1 MRVLDKSGSAANFDN
16 KLQTMKKAAFF
27 SYVFVVIALCG
38 GCRKNDNPTP
48 DGGKGSWGSGR
59 IYYSSP
65 TEGVRYID
73 LSTKTKGLLLPE
85 NYDRHD
91 WDVSVDGQKVI
102 TSANTGDTD
111 WDANLITITKASDG
125 QVTGQFRYYPTE
137 GDYASPRFSPDGSK
151 IGIVPTYH
159 DGIVVMNLDGHVEDH
174 LLTFAGTKISQNIMA
189 WMPDKSLLFMVGNKL
204 CRTNTA
210 YTSANVITEISLS
223 KWGAPQPSPD
233 GTRIAYASG
242 NHIWIMNADGS
253 NKKQVTQSTDEE
265 TYPVFSPDGK
275 YLLIGT
281 RFIESTGSPGSGVF
295 SDGVW
300 AMTIIPADGQQY
312 NVDQGA
318 DDRVIQLKLQG
329 KDRNEICNGTMIW
342 R

>member
-1 MRVLDKSGSAANFDN
+1 
-16 KLQTMKKAAFF
+16 MKKLSFF
-27 SYVFVVIALCG
+27 SYFFLLTVLLA
-38 GCRKNDNPTP
+38 GCKKDDSSGP
-48 DGGKGSWGSGR
+48 DRGNSSWGKGR

-73 LSTKTKGLLLPE
+73 LATKTKGLLLPE
-85 NYDRHD
+85 DYDRHD
-91 WDVSVDGQKVI
+91 WDVSMDGQKTI

-111 WDANLITITKASDG
+111 WDANLITISNISDG

-137 GDYASPRFSPDGSK
+137 GDYASPKFSPNRSK
-151 IGIVPTYH
+151 IAVVPTYH
-159 DGIVVMNLDGHVEDH
+159 DGIVIMNLEGRVENH
-174 LLTFAGTKISQNIMA
+174 LLSYGGEKIRQNIMA
-189 WMPDKSLLFMVGNKL
+189 WMPDNTLLFMVGNKL

-210 YTSANVITEISLS
+210 YTNASVIADINLS

-242 NHIWIMNADGS
+242 NHIWMMNADGS
-253 NKKQVTQSTDEE
+253 NKKQVTTSTDEE

-281 RFIESTGSPGSGVF
+281 RFIESTGSPRSGVF

-300 AMTIIPADGQQY
+300 AMAIIPADGQQY
-312 NVDQGA
+312 NVDQGV
-318 DDRVIQLKLQG
+318 DDHVIQLRLQG
-329 KDRNEICNGTMIW
+329 VDRNEICNGTMLW

>member
-1 MRVLDKSGSAANFDN
+1 
-16 KLQTMKKAAFF
+16 MKKISFF
-27 SYVFVVIALCG
+27 SYVLLATALFS
-38 GCRKNDNPTP
+38 GCKKDGKNSPGDR
-48 DGGKGSWGSGR
+48 GSWGNGR

-73 LSTKTKGLLLPE
+73 LATKTKGLLLPE
-85 NYDRHD
+85 DYDRHD
-91 WDVSVDGQKVI
+91 WDVSLDNKKVI

-111 WDANLITITKASDG
+111 WDANLFTISNVNDG

-137 GDYASPRFSPDGSK
+137 GDYASPKFSPNRSK
-151 IGIVPTYH
+151 IGVVPTYH
-159 DGIVVMNLDGHVEDH
+159 DGIVIMNLNGQVDNH
-174 LLTFAGTKISQNIMA
+174 LLSYDGKKINQNIMA
-189 WMPDKSLLFMVGNKL
+189 WMPDNTLLFMVGNRL

-210 YTSANVITEISLS
+210 YTSANVIADINLS

-233 GTRIAYASG
+233 GAHIAYASG

-281 RFIESTGSPGSGVF
+281 RFIESTGTPGSGVF

-300 AMTIIPADGQQY
+300 ALAIIPADGQQY
-312 NVDQGA
+312 NVDEGA
-318 DDRVIQLKLQG
+318 DNRVIQLRLQG
-329 KDRNEICNGTMIW
+329 KERNEICNGTMLW

>member
-1 MRVLDKSGSAANFDN
+1 MKTVYFICYLFLAACLF
-16 KLQTMKKAAFF
+16 
-27 SYVFVVIALCG
+27 G
-38 GCRKNDNPTP
+38 GCKKNDDSGP
-48 DGGKGSWGSGR
+48 DFGHGSWGKGR

-73 LSTKTKGLLLPE
+73 LATKTKGLLLPE
-85 NYDRHD
+85 DYDRHD
-91 WDVSVDGQKVI
+91 WDVSPDGQKTI

-111 WDANLITITKASDG
+111 WDANLFTISNVSDG

-137 GDYASPRFSPDGSK
+137 GDYASPKFAPNRAK
-151 IGIVPTYH
+151 IGAVPTYH
-159 DGIVVMNLDGHVEDH
+159 DGIVIMNLEGHVENH
-174 LLTFAGTKISQNIMA
+174 LLSYGGEKIRQNIMA
-189 WMPDKSLLFMVGNKL
+189 WMPDNTLLFMVGNKL
-204 CRTNTA
+204 CRTNAA
-210 YTSANVITEISLS
+210 YTNASVITDINLS

-242 NHIWIMNADGS
+242 NHIWMMNADGS
-253 NKKQVTQSTDEE
+253 NKKQVTKSTDEE

-281 RFIESTGSPGSGVF
+281 RFIESAGSPGTGVF

-300 AMTIIPADGQQY
+300 ALAIIPADGQQY
-312 NVDQGA
+312 NVDEGA
-318 DDRVIQLKLQG
+318 DDRVVQLRLQG
-329 KDRNEICNGTMIW
+329 IDRNEICNGTMLW